1 MSVRSCK
8 TPSKCAAMVRR
19 AAKRVRGHGMKTKDL
34 GFRRMY
40 LQDARDLE
48 TVARRVARG
57 DKRGAV
63 RKANSMDTAARE
75 EIPLEVFCWFAPES
89 VRGGCR

>member
-1 MSVRSCK
+1 
-8 TPSKCAAMVRR
+8 MVRR
-19 AAKRVRGHGMKTKDL
+19 AAKRVRGHGMKDRTL
-34 GFRRMY
+34 RRMY

-57 DKRGAV
+57 DKRGAE

-89 VRGGCR
+89 VRGGCQIGRAHV